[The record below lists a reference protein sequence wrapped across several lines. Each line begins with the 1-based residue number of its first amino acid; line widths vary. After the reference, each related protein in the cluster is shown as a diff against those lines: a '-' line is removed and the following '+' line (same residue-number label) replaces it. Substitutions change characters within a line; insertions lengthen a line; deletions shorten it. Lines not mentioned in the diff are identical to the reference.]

1 MDFQATAPRPSLFVA
16 LATAF
21 TLTLR
26 QLLRGWRLRILVV
39 LFAIPAV
46 LALTFRMY
54 TPPAPPR
61 DLEFGLLLNLLA
73 VALVPL
79 TCLLF
84 SSTLVQD
91 EIEEQTLTYLLLRP
105 IPRGLL
111 YLARLLATYAVVLTL
126 TVVFTVVTTA
136 CVWWG
141 SDGSDGNPVRRTVAL
156 LPILALTTFAYTAL
170 FGALSLFQRRLLLF
184 GIVYIVLIEGVLG
197 AIPFVL
203 RRVTVVFY
211 FRVLSLNW
219 IDDTNQDR
227 WGISLAAETTPG
239 PAESLLCLAAI
250 GVVATVLG
258 VWRFRTTEYKV
269 KTPGES

>member
-26 QLLRGWRLRILVV
+26 QLLRGWRLIILAV

-46 LALTFRMY
+46 LALTARMY
-54 TPPAPPR
+54 TPPAPPKE
-61 DLEFGLLLNLLA
+61 LEFALLLNFLP

-79 TCLLF
+79 TCLLY

-91 EIEEQTLTYLLLRP
+91 EIEEQTLTYMLLRP

-111 YLARLLATYAVVLTL
+111 YLTRLLATYAVVLAL
-126 TVVFTVVTTA
+126 TVVFTVITTA

-141 SDGSDGNPVRRTVAL
+141 SDGSQGNPVQRTAAL

-197 AIPFVL
+197 SIDFVL
-203 RRVTVVFY
+203 RRVTVVYY

-219 IDDTNQDR
+219 IDDTNQR
-227 WGISLAAETTPG
+227 KWGITLTSETTPG
-239 PAESLLCLAAI
+239 VVESLICLAAI
-250 GVVATVLG
+250 GLVAVVLG
-258 VWRFRTTEYKV
+258 VWRFRSTEYKV